1 VAPDRREDI
10 HLSDT
15 GFHIRDFDFRVLWSE
30 IVTFSENPHM
40 NELLGFYIQP
50 WLHLRKIQIRLPR
63 KNQRFCFDALHGF
76 FKATI
81 VRLLKGTVAAL
92 PGLQHCEHVLWVW
105 RRYQLAPRD
114 QETWKYLV
122 KSPYRTFGARPRLPE
137 AD

>member
-40 NELLGFYIQP
+40 NNLLGFYIQS

-76 FKATI
+76 FKAAI

-105 RRYQLAPRD
+105 
-114 QETWKYLV
+114 
-122 KSPYRTFGARPRLPE
+122 
-137 AD
+137 